1 MRIDDVSRYGVSVN
15 EGSIGV
21 NNGKLGKTLDEKEGV
36 DGGG

>member
-1 MRIDDVSRYGVSVN
+1 MRMDDVSRYGVSVN

-21 NNGKLGKTLDEKEGV
+21 KNGELGKTLDENEGV